1 MNSIEAVSA
10 VIDSLEACGIE
21 YMLVGA
27 FSANAYGIGRS
38 TNGADFVVDLS
49 SETNHDLTKQLGPDF
64 RLDPQMQLEAF
75 TGSKRNVITFVPTG
89 FQIELFRLNT
99 TDAHHAER
107 FRRRQR
113 IRLGDLN
120 RDVWLPTAED
130 VVIQKL
136 RWQRRKDLDD
146 VVNILAVNERELDW
160 EYLRLWTMQHGT
172 ESLLQELFDSIPDLD
187 GLEDR

>member
-10 VIDSLEACGIE
+10 VIGALEACGIE

-27 FSANAYGIGRS
+27 FSANAYGVGRS
-38 TNGADFVVDLS
+38 TNDADFVADVS
-49 SETNHDLTKQLGPDF
+49 SESLHELMRQLGPDF
-64 RLDPQMQLEAF
+64 RLDPRMQLEAF

-99 TDAHHAER
+99 ADAHHAEC
-107 FRRRQR
+107 FHRRQR
-113 IRLGDLN
+113 IRLGEFN
-120 RDVWLPTAED
+120 REAWLPTAED

-146 VVNILAVNERELDW
+146 VVNILAVNGRGLDW
-160 EYLRLWTMQHGT
+160 EYLRLWTMRHGT
-172 ESLLQELFDSIPDLD
+172 DLLLQELFDSIPDLD

>member
-10 VIDSLEACGIE
+10 VIDALEACQIE

-27 FSANAYGIGRS
+27 FSANAYGVGRS
-38 TNGADFVVDLS
+38 TNDADFVVDVS
-49 SETNHDLTKQLGPDF
+49 SETIHDLMRQLGPDF

-99 TDAHHAER
+99 ADAHHAER
-107 FRRRQR
+107 FQRRQR
-113 IRLGDLN
+113 IRLGELN
-120 RDVWLPTAED
+120 REAWLPTAED

-146 VVNILAVNERELDW
+146 VVNILAVNGHGLDW

-172 ESLLQELFDSIPDLD
+172 DSLLQELFDSIPDLD